1 MYLKN
6 YANSLHIQITTHV
19 TSINGQALRTILLS
33 ALSKYHEVDWVG
45 GGTLHGAMWH
55 HSFFNNKKPFNL
67 LDYNENIG
75 HVVSNFVKDGKYD
88 IAIFS
93 TYSMCS
99 LLSPCLNT
107 SAVGTV

>member
-67 LDYNENIG
+67 LDYNENYCCP
-75 HVVSNFVKDGKYD
+75 VKLFQTK
-88 IAIFS
+88 
-93 TYSMCS
+93 
-99 LLSPCLNT
+99 
-107 SAVGTV
+107 